1 MNESNIREIARLE
14 IILDVVNAT
23 LNRAKGESYQTTVPE
38 DTFDADDD
46 GSKAFVIN
54 KKGGAVFVNETKIEK
69 YKDKESI
76 PKDILNSKEYK
87 KLIED
92 GTLEEVNW
100 DNLRCFLENLKKEE
114 EKETRIDPLCKPIM
128 TEKIDVSA
136 IPLSKEEKELLNNG
150 YPKVETGTI
159 IKTQKPSKTKVI
171 KNKTTKK
178 TAKKLIKKEV
188 EYYKK

>member
-1 MNESNIREIARLE
+1 
-14 IILDVVNAT
+14 
-23 LNRAKGESYQTTVPE
+23 
-38 DTFDADDD
+38 
-46 GSKAFVIN
+46 
-54 KKGGAVFVNETKIEK
+54 
-69 YKDKESI
+69 
-76 PKDILNSKEYK
+76 
-87 KLIED
+87 
-92 GTLEEVNW
+92 
-100 DNLRCFLENLKKEE
+100 
-114 EKETRIDPLCKPIM
+114 M